1 MTAGSGA
8 IRLTSFVFDHAVH
21 ALSTVLPRGAAADK
35 GLSEYFRENPKLG
48 HNDRGVV
55 AETVYAVLRHKRSLE
70 AASGSQY
77 PRELALAA
85 LARVR
90 GMNLKQLE
98 HLLRPKETDLIQKI
112 KAWKPEDAP
121 PAVRNDLPDWLW
133 ERLVEARGEEG
144 AEALARGL
152 KHAASLDLRVNLLKA
167 NRDET
172 MAQLNAAAIPGT
184 ATPYSPHGI
193 RLSGKPVLQRL
204 PLFLSGTIEV
214 QDEGSQ
220 LLAELMAP
228 KRGELVVDF
237 CAGAGGKTL
246 ALGALMRSSGRLYA
260 LDIAAGRL
268 AKLKPRMA
276 RSGLS
281 NVHPIRIESENDIKV
296 KRMAGKADRVLVD
309 APCSGLG
316 TVRRNPDLKWR
327 HEPSDITE
335 LNAKQS
341 AILVAAAR
349 LVKPGGRLVYAT
361 CSLLTEEN
369 RAVVDAFLA
378 AHEDFFEIDAV
389 EVLAKRGITIASAA
403 APALELLPQVHGTDG
418 FFACVMERKP
428 KPKAVAIEA
437 AQGEPEAEAV
447 ESDGSAEPAKV
458 DGEAGQTE
466 AVQVEAVQIEDKT
479 GIVAAEVAA
488 AGVAELEGVGD
499 GAGKA
504 ADPV

>member
-1 MTAGSGA
+1 MSGGA
-8 IRLTSFVFDHAVH
+8 IRLTGFVFEHAVH
-21 ALSTVLPRGAAADK
+21 ALAGVLPKEAAADK

-48 HNDRGVV
+48 HHDRGVV
-55 AETVYAVLRHKRSLE
+55 AETVYAVLRHKRSLA
-70 AASGSQY
+70 AASGSEY

-98 HLLRPKETDLIQKI
+98 HLLRPKETELIQRI
-112 KAWKPEDAP
+112 KAWKPEEAP
-121 PAVRNDLPDWLW
+121 AAVRNDLPDWLW
-133 ERLVEARGEEG
+133 ESLVATRGEEA

-152 KHAASLDLRVNLLKA
+152 KQAAPLDLRVNLMKGTREEAL
-167 NRDET
+167 
-172 MAQLNAAAIPGT
+172 AQLKVAEIDGA

-193 RLSGKPVLQRL
+193 RLQTKPVLQRN
-204 PLFLSGTIEV
+204 PLFLAGSIEV

-246 ALGALMRSSGRLYA
+246 ALGALMRSTGRLYA
-260 LDIAAGRL
+260 LDVAAGRL

-281 NVHPIRIESENDIKV
+281 NVHPVRIESENDIKV

-327 HEPSDITE
+327 HDPSDIAE
-335 LNAKQS
+335 LAVKQG

-361 CSLLTEEN
+361 CSLLREEN
-369 RAVVDAFLA
+369 RDVVDAFLA
-378 AHEDFFEIDAV
+378 AHPEFTEIDAV
-389 EVLAKRGITIASAA
+389 EVLAKRDIALASAA

-418 FFACVMERKP
+418 FFACVLERK
-428 KPKAVAIEA
+428 A
-437 AQGEPEAEAV
+437 
-447 ESDGSAEPAKV
+447 
-458 DGEAGQTE
+458 
-466 AVQVEAVQIEDKT
+466 
-479 GIVAAEVAA
+479 
-488 AGVAELEGVGD
+488 
-499 GAGKA
+499 
-504 ADPV
+504 

>member
-1 MTAGSGA
+1 MTGGPKLTIFVFEHA
-8 IRLTSFVFDHAVH
+8 IR
-21 ALSTVLPRGAAADK
+21 ALSGILSSSVAADK

-48 HNDRGVV
+48 HADRGVV
-55 AETVYAVLRHKRSLE
+55 AETVYAVLRHKRSLG
-70 AASGSQY
+70 AAADSEY

-98 HLLRPKETDLIQKI
+98 HLLRPKETELIQKI
-112 KAWKPEDAP
+112 KGWKAEEAP

-133 ERLVEARGEEG
+133 DSLAAARGEEG

-152 KHAASLDLRVNLLKA
+152 KQAAPLDLRVNLMKNTREEALTQLKA
-167 NRDET
+167 GEIEG
-172 MAQLNAAAIPGT
+172 AAT
-184 ATPYSPHGI
+184 RYSPHGI
-193 RLSGKPVLQRL
+193 RLAGKPVLQRNA
-204 PLFLSGTIEV
+204 LFLAGGVEV

-228 KRGELVVDF
+228 KRGEMVIDF

-260 LDIAAGRL
+260 LDVAAGRL
-268 AKLKPRMA
+268 AKLKPRLS

-281 NVHPIRIESENDIKV
+281 NVHPLRIESENDIKV

-327 HEPSDITE
+327 HDPSDIAE
-335 LNAKQS
+335 LAVKQA

-361 CSLLTEEN
+361 CSLLREEN

-378 AHEDFFEIDAV
+378 AHPEFAEIDAV
-389 EVLAKRGITIASAA
+389 EVLAKRGIVIESAA

-418 FFACVMERKP
+418 FFACVMERK
-428 KPKAVAIEA
+428 VA
-437 AQGEPEAEAV
+437 
-447 ESDGSAEPAKV
+447 PA
-458 DGEAGQTE
+458 T
-466 AVQVEAVQIEDKT
+466 
-479 GIVAAEVAA
+479 AA
-488 AGVAELEGVGD
+488 APASE
-499 GAGKA
+499 
-504 ADPV
+504 